1 MRIYTKT
8 NYTLTFDD
16 FYFHHKLLDG
26 LDASGYINPTPIQA
40 EVIPYVLE
48 KRDVIACA
56 QTGTGKTA
64 AFLLP
69 LIDNLIDNKHEHDIS
84 ALIIV
89 PTRELAVQISQH
101 MEGLSYFTEVSSIAI
116 FGGGDGKAFVEEKN
130 ALSRGADVVICTPG
144 KMISHINMGYVKLS
158 KLQCLVL
165 DEADRMMDMGFHDD
179 IMKIIG
185 HLPKQR
191 QTLLFSATMPA
202 KIKQLS
208 QKILHNPIEVNVA
221 ISKPNENIV
230 QGAFLVYDAQKIEL
244 VKHVLAQKEFN
255 SVIIFC
261 SKKLHVKALA
271 HQLKRAKLNVAEIHS
286 DLDQA
291 EREDVMGKFKA
302 KRLNILVAT
311 DILSRG
317 IDVED
322 IDLVINYDIPHDG
335 EDYIH
340 RIGRTA
346 RGTNGS
352 GTAYTFIAEKEQ
364 KGFKQ
369 IEELLGKEV
378 PKLPLPA
385 HLGEGPGIYVPSKK
399 PAGTAAVASG
409 KKKFYKKK

>member
-1 MRIYTKT
+1 M
-8 NYTLTFDD
+8 TFDD

-130 ALSRGADVVICTPG
+130 ALSRGADVIICTPG

-378 PKLPLPA
+378 PKLPLPD

-399 PAGTAAVASG
+399 PAGTAAATGG

>member
-1 MRIYTKT
+1 
-8 NYTLTFDD
+8 
-16 FYFHHKLLDG
+16 
-26 LDASGYINPTPIQA
+26 
-40 EVIPYVLE
+40 
-48 KRDVIACA
+48 
-56 QTGTGKTA
+56 
-64 AFLLP
+64 
-69 LIDNLIDNKHEHDIS
+69 
-84 ALIIV
+84 
-89 PTRELAVQISQH
+89 
-101 MEGLSYFTEVSSIAI
+101 
-116 FGGGDGKAFVEEKN
+116 
-130 ALSRGADVVICTPG
+130 
-144 KMISHINMGYVKLS
+144 
-158 KLQCLVL
+158 
-165 DEADRMMDMGFHDD
+165 MMDMGFHDD

-302 KRLNILVAT
+302 KRLNVLVAT

-399 PAGTAAVASG
+399 PAGTAAATGG

>member
-1 MRIYTKT
+1 M
-8 NYTLTFDD
+8 TFDD
-16 FYFHHKLLDG
+16 FNFHYNLLDA
-26 LDASGYINPTPIQA
+26 LDASNYINPTPIQA
-40 EVIPYVLE
+40 EVIPHILNN
-48 KRDVIACA
+48 KDVIACA

-69 LIDNLIDNKHEHDIS
+69 LIDNLIDNKHTSDIS

-89 PTRELAVQISQH
+89 PTRELAVQIYQH
-101 MEGLSYFTEVSSIAI
+101 MEGLSYYTDVSSIAI

-144 KMISHINMGYVKLS
+144 KMISHLNMGYVKLS

-165 DEADRMMDMGFHDD
+165 DEADKMMDMGFHDD
-179 IMKIIG
+179 IMKIVSF
-185 HLPKQR
+185 LPKQR
-191 QTLLFSATMPA
+191 QTLLFSATMPL

-208 QKILHNPIEVNVA
+208 QKLLLNPIEVSIA

-230 QGAFLVYDAQKIEL
+230 QGAFLVYDSQKIGL
-244 VKHVLAQKEFN
+244 VKHVLAQKEFT
-255 SVIIFC
+255 SVIVFC
-261 SKKLHVKALA
+261 NKKANVKSLT
-271 HQLKRAKLNVAEIHS
+271 HQLKKAKLNVAEIHS
-286 DLDQA
+286 DLEQQ
-291 EREDVMGKFKA
+291 EREDVMNKFKA
-302 KRLNILVAT
+302 KRIGIIVAT

-317 IDVED
+317 IDVTD

-352 GTAYTFIAEKEQ
+352 GTAYTFVADKEQ
-364 KGFKQ
+364 RAFIQ

-378 PKLPLPA
+378 PKLTIPA
-385 HLGEGPGIYVPSKK
+385 HLGDGPAVWVKSAANHNK
-399 PAGTAAVASG
+399 P
-409 KKKFYKKK
+409 KRNFKPKRN

>member
-1 MRIYTKT
+1 
-8 NYTLTFDD
+8 LTFDD
-16 FYFHHKLLDG
+16 FNFHHNLLDG

-40 EVIPYVLE
+40 EVIPHVLDR
-48 KRDVIACA
+48 RDVIACA

-69 LIDNLIDNKHEHDIS
+69 LIDNLIEHKLDSDIS

-101 MEGLSYFTEVSSIAI
+101 MEGLSYYTDVSSIAI

-144 KMISHINMGYVKLS
+144 KFISHLNMGYVKLS

-185 HLPKQR
+185 FLPKDR
-191 QTLLFSATMPA
+191 QTLLFSATMPL

-208 QKILHNPIEVNVA
+208 QKILQNPIEISVA

-230 QGAFLVYDAQKIEL
+230 QGAFIVFENQKIEL
-244 VKHVLAQKEFN
+244 VKHVLAQKEFD

-261 SKKLHVKALA
+261 SKKQHVKTLA

-286 DLDQA
+286 DLEQH
-291 EREDVMGKFKA
+291 EREDVMNKFKA
-302 KRLNILVAT
+302 KRISIIVAT

-322 IDLVINYDIPHDG
+322 ISLVINYDIPHDG

-346 RGTNGS
+346 RGSNGS
-352 GTAYTFIAEKEQ
+352 GTAYTFIAEREQ
-364 KGFKQ
+364 KAFRQ

-378 PKLPLPA
+378 PKLALPA
-385 HLGEGPGIYVPSKK
+385 HLGNGPSIYVEAPKGSSKPSGDK
-399 PAGTAAVASG
+399 G
-409 KKKFYKKK
+409 KKKFYKRK

>member
-1 MRIYTKT
+1 
-8 NYTLTFDD
+8 LTFDD
-16 FYFHHKLLDG
+16 FYFHHNLLDG

-40 EVIPYVLE
+40 EVIPHVLD

-69 LIDNLIDNKHEHDIS
+69 LIDNLIDHKLPDDIS

-89 PTRELAVQISQH
+89 PTRELAVQISHH
-101 MEGLSYFTEVSSIAI
+101 MEGLSYYTDVSSIAI

-179 IMKIIG
+179 IMKIISF
-185 HLPKQR
+185 LPKQR

-208 QKILHNPIEVNVA
+208 QKILHDPIEINVA

-244 VKHVLAQKEFN
+244 VKHVLAQKEFG

-261 SKKLHVKALA
+261 SKKLNVKSLA

-286 DLDQA
+286 DLEQH
-291 EREDVMGKFKA
+291 EREDVMNKFKA
-302 KRLNILVAT
+302 KRISIVVAT

-364 KGFKQ
+364 RGFKQ

-378 PKLPLPA
+378 PKLELPA
-385 HLGEGPGIYVPSKK
+385 HLGKGPAAYGNAPRPGDGAK
-399 PAGTAAVASG
+399 TASSG
-409 KKKFYKKK
+409 DKKKFYHRKK

>member
-1 MRIYTKT
+1 M
-8 NYTLTFDD
+8 TFDD

-130 ALSRGADVVICTPG
+130 ALSRGADVIICTPG

-244 VKHVLAQKEFN
+244 VKHVLVQKEFN

-399 PAGTAAVASG
+399 PAGTAAATGG

>member
-1 MRIYTKT
+1 
-8 NYTLTFDD
+8 LTFDD
-16 FYFHHKLLDG
+16 FNFHHNLLDG

-40 EVIPYVLE
+40 EVIPHVLD

-69 LIDNLIDNKHEHDIS
+69 LIDNLIEHKLDNDIS

-101 MEGLSYFTEVSSIAI
+101 MEGLSYYTDVSSIAI

-144 KMISHINMGYVKLS
+144 KFISHLNMGYVKLS

-185 HLPKQR
+185 YLPTQR
-191 QTLLFSATMPA
+191 QTLLFSATMPV

-208 QKILHNPIEVNVA
+208 QKILQNPIEISVA

-230 QGAFLVYDAQKIEL
+230 QGAFIVFENQKIEL
-244 VKHVLAQKEFN
+244 VKHVLAQKEFE
-255 SVIIFC
+255 SVIVFC
-261 SKKLHVKALA
+261 SKKQNVKTLA

-286 DLDQA
+286 DLEQH
-291 EREDVMGKFKA
+291 EREDVMNKFKA
-302 KRLNILVAT
+302 KRISVIVAT

-322 IDLVINYDIPHDG
+322 ISLVINYDIPHDG

-346 RGTNGS
+346 RGSNGS
-352 GTAYTFIAEKEQ
+352 GTAYTFIAEREQ
-364 KGFKQ
+364 KAFRQ

-378 PKLPLPA
+378 PKLALPQ
-385 HLGEGPGIYVPSKK
+385 HLGNGPTVYVDAPKTANK
-399 PAGTAAVASG
+399 PTGDKG
-409 KKKFYKKK
+409 KKKFYKRN